1 MLSLV
6 HVQLDRTRVA
16 TQSPSSWRGLATPS
30 ASIRRARGND
40 VDGRPP
46 PAMTISRQRW
56 AFALLAAVVS
66 LGLAIQAAVAEMP
79 KHKLADVV
87 AEVLPAVVA
96 ISVTRTDANGT
107 TEPIIGSG
115 FIIDQTGLILTNK
128 HVIANASKIQVNL
141 NDGTT
146 LDARLVGQALRTD
159 IALLRVFVDTPL
171 PTVHFGDSDK
181 LRVADT
187 VIAIGNPLGFNS
199 TVTVGIVSGL
209 NRDIMES
216 PFDEYIQ
223 TDAAINH
230 GNSGGP
236 LVDRNGDVIGMNS
249 VIVAPR
255 NSGGSIGLGFAIP
268 SNMLK
273 FVSDQLKKYGHVEP
287 GWIGARFQQVTPQ
300 LRQSIGL
307 KASTNGAIVLSVMP
321 SGPAAAAGLQVGDVV
336 LGFNGQM
343 IDDVRA
349 LARAIAMAPIGHPST
364 LEIWRGS
371 ARQSIT
377 VVPAL
382 DPDSGAAT
390 ANAAPAQPAAPPA
403 DMPTR
408 LGLQLSELTQPVR
421 ASYDIGSGQAG
432 VVITGVASDSAA
444 ADAGLQSGDLIE
456 RVENCGISSVA
467 SVRLCLRTMSTAGQH
482 YVAMLIRHHGTDQ
495 WVAVE
500 ISALD

>member
-1 MLSLV
+1 MS
-6 HVQLDRTRVA
+6 
-16 TQSPSSWRGLATPS
+16 SPA
-30 ASIRRARGND
+30 
-40 VDGRPP
+40 
-46 PAMTISRQRW
+46 RW
-56 AFALLAAVVS
+56 AFALFAAVLSV
-66 LGLAIQAAVAEMP
+66 GPTTPPVMAEVP
-79 KHKLADVV
+79 GHTLADVV
-87 AEVLPAVVA
+87 AEVVPAVVA
-96 ISVTRTDANGT
+96 ISVTRVDAKGVA
-107 TEPIIGSG
+107 EPIIGSG

-146 LDARLVGQALRTD
+146 LDARLVGQAQRTD

-171 PTVHFGDSDK
+171 PMVHFGDSDK
-181 LRVADT
+181 LRVGDT

-216 PFDEYIQ
+216 PYDEYIQ

-236 LVDRNGDVIGMNS
+236 LVDTKGDVIGMNS

-273 FVSDQLKKYGHVEP
+273 FVSDQLQKYGHVEP

-300 LRQSIGL
+300 LRQSLGL
-307 KASTNGAIVLSVMP
+307 QASTNGAIVLYVMP
-321 SGPAAAAGLQVGDVV
+321 SGPAATAGLQVGDVV

-364 LEIWRGS
+364 LQVWRAS
-371 ARQSIT
+371 TRQSIT
-377 VVPAL
+377 VVPVL
-382 DPDSGAAT
+382 DPDSGVAT
-390 ANAAPAQPAAPPA
+390 ASATPAKPVAPPA
-403 DMPTR
+403 DMPMR
-408 LGLQLSELTQPVR
+408 LGLQLSDLTQPIR
-421 ASYDIGSGQAG
+421 ASYDIGASQGG
-432 VVITGVASDSAA
+432 VVITAVASDSAA

-456 RVENCGISSVA
+456 RVENCGISSVT
-467 SVRLCLRTMSTAGQH
+467 SVRMCLRTMSTTGHH
-482 YVAMLIRHHGTDQ
+482 YVAMLIQHHGTDTDQ

-500 ISALD
+500 ISAID